1 MDVTI
6 DGELATKTP
15 IRVSIV
21 PDAVVIAAP
30 RKA

>member
-1 MDVTI
+1 VTI

-15 IRVSIV
+15 ITVSV
-21 PDAVVIAAP
+21 APDAVVIAAP